1 MRVNCSIAAKI
12 IVADRH
18 PKDIAKETWVV
29 KYTPV
34 AMNMLVRT
42 RSTFTMEQTCP
53 LGMYID
59 RTIPSSGS
67 YDPTKN
73 WNSMNEMRQIEN
85 PAGESSFVK
94 IGIKNNRALA
104 KYMEVHR
111 MFTGNG
117 SILSST
123 SSTVEL
129 VISFEVVIFASPFL
143 AIGAKKLPVTA
154 NNMNTPNISPYAG
167 SPA

>member
-1 MRVNCSIAAKI
+1 MRVNCSMAAKA

-18 PKDIAKETWVV
+18 PKDVAKEMWVV

-42 RSTFTMEQTCP
+42 RSTLTMEQTCP

-73 WNSMNEMRQIEN
+73 WNSMNELRQIEN
-85 PAGESSFVK
+85 PTGESCFVI
-94 IGIKNNRALA
+94 IGIKNKRALA
-104 KYMEVHR
+104 KYMEVQR

-117 SILSST
+117 SILSSA
-123 SSTVEL
+123 SSSVKL
-129 VISFEVVIFASPFL
+129 MISFEVVIFASPFL
-143 AIGAKKLPVTA
+143 AIGARKLPVTA
-154 NNMNTPNISPYAG
+154 NNMNTPKMSP
-167 SPA
+167 